1 LGSRDVD
8 EDAGGGVDNVEE
20 LFSGVSALLWLSS
33 AAPRESRSRQG
44 RAGRSNLHDGGA
56 VVGDGLLA
64 ILVHHE
70 QVAAVGAQRGL
81 YRGLDGQAGID
92 VGDDLALA
100 LGSVGPWRRASVAR
114 GSSSLASSGGRPR
127 GRWGSSL
134 TFLEDNDGGRLPA
147 ERHDGRWWCVL
158 LP

>member
-1 LGSRDVD
+1 MVLDLLEDLAGEDNDRSGAVTNLGVLGSRDVD

-70 QVAAVGAQRGL
+70 QVTAVGA
-81 YRGLDGQAGID
+81 
-92 VGDDLALA
+92 
-100 LGSVGPWRRASVAR
+100 
-114 GSSSLASSGGRPR
+114 
-127 GRWGSSL
+127 
-134 TFLEDNDGGRLPA
+134 
-147 ERHDGRWWCVL
+147 
-158 LP
+158 